1 MVGAMKKAGVL
12 SMLFVVVPLV
22 VVVIAEA
29 QQPKKVPRVGLL
41 AGGRG
46 FGSAGGAFRHGL
58 RELGWVAGQ
67 NMAIEFRLAEVS
79 SDRLPQLAAELARL
93 KVAAIVA
100 DGDPA
105 IRAAK
110 QTTRTIPIVLIA
122 VGDPVRE
129 GFVASLARPG
139 GNITGL
145 TSISEELSGKR
156 LELLKE
162 AFPKVSRA
170 AVILNPANASNLLEF
185 REMEVTAR
193 TLGLKLQSL
202 EVRGLGD
209 FQGIR
214 AGGQRPSWCAYPSAR
229 PPY

>member
-1 MVGAMKKAGVL
+1 MKKAGVL

-22 VVVIAEA
+22 VAVVAEA

-46 FGSAGGAFRHGL
+46 FGSAGDAFRHGL
-58 RELGWVAGQ
+58 RELGWVEGQ

-110 QTTRTIPIVLIA
+110 QTTQTIPIVVIA

-129 GFVASLARPG
+129 GLSPASLDRWKHHRVD
-139 GNITGL
+139 I
-145 TSISEELSGKR
+145 
-156 LELLKE
+156 
-162 AFPKVSRA
+162 
-170 AVILNPANASNLLEF
+170 
-185 REMEVTAR
+185 
-193 TLGLKLQSL
+193 
-202 EVRGLGD
+202 D
-209 FQGIR
+209 F
-214 AGGQRPSWCAYPSAR
+214 
-229 PPY
+229 